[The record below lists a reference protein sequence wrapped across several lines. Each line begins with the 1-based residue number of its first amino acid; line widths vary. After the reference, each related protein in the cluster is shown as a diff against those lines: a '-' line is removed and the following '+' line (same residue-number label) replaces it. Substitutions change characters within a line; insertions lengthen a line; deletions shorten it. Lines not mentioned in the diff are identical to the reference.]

1 MKHTELPLT
10 TRSVAICLIS
20 QTKAGLSSLSP
31 ARQLGVSYP
40 MAGLLRDNKHYALR
54 TSHGSSCQD
63 IC

>member
-20 QTKAGLSSLSP
+20 QTKAGLSSLAL
-31 ARQLGVSYP
+31 ARQIWVSYP
-40 MAGLLRDNKHYALR
+40 MAWLLRDTKRYALR
-54 TSHGSSCQD
+54 TSHGSSCQH